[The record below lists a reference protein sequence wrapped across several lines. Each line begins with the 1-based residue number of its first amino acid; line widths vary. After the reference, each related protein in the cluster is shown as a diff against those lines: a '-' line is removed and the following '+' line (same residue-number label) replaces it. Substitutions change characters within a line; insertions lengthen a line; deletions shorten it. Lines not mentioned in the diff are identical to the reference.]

1 MEFYFPATTGEQ
13 MAFVGAVATVLLGLF
28 LMLAPRVWMG
38 LTGLSS
44 SEGRRDGASELRSMG
59 GLLAGFGLAALLL
72 AQDFIYFALGAG
84 FALAALGRVLS
95 LVLDGAIGSRKILL
109 LIVYLV
115 LAALPLAYVFQ
126 WV

>member
-1 MEFYFPATTGEQ
+1 
-13 MAFVGAVATVLLGLF
+13 
-28 LMLAPRVWMG
+28 
-38 LTGLSS
+38 
-44 SEGRRDGASELRSMG
+44 MG

-109 LIVYLV
+109 LVVYLV